1 MTNPLALYAAL
12 RRDLSSPPGR
22 RIGEAARVA
31 IEGRQCNAKVR
42 RGKQTNVCEGRVYR
56 MSRSRGPVCAA
67 CGRSWP
73 TKVVVESVRGTRNG
87 VPREREMDMAAEIGR
102 LVSRLAT
109 WPRRVANAWAGHCE
123 TCDRAVPHT
132 KGRWRRSEVAE
143 HLRAHYPRA
152 IAHTTPWKV
161 QELFEQAQE
170 ALGEDWAG
178 VETAYRHG
186 DR

>member
-1 MTNPLALYAAL
+1 MSNPLALYAAL

-22 RIGEAARVA
+22 RIGEAARVPLD
-31 IEGRQCNAKVR
+31 GRACPGKVR
-42 RGKQTNVCEGRVYR
+42 RGKQTNICGGRVYR
-56 MSRSRGPVCAA
+56 MSRNRGPVCAA

-102 LVSRLAT
+102 LVSRLAV

-123 TCDRAVPHT
+123 TCERAVPHV

-152 IAHTTPWKV
+152 IAHTTPWRV
-161 QELFEQAQE
+161 QELYDQAQSVVGCDFAVIE
-170 ALGEDWAG
+170 A
-178 VETAYRHG
+178 AYRG
-186 DR
+186 RD